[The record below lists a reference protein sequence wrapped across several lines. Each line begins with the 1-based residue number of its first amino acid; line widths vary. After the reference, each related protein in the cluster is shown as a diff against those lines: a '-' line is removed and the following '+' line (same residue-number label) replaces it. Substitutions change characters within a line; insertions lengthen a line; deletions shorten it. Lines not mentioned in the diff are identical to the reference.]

1 MLKLRFGQTPTEVT
15 ERCLESLDIK
25 KAYIDWVL
33 NEHSHDIESE
43 YVYEY
48 EDVYE
53 EGDPIAEKE
62 FDFCEEHVHELEMWL
77 KKHEG

>member
-1 MLKLRFGQTPTEVT
+1 M
-15 ERCLESLDIK
+15 
-25 KAYIDWVL
+25 L